1 MWAQLA
7 AWRCRNG
14 HPEADATECSFQ
26 IFGLLIAHLGDGS
39 LALWGWR
46 ASQQALP
53 HVPDQK
59 HADSLT
65 AYDRGMDRYT
75 CLPDPASRSAFQTR
89 SLAGLAVLLLGLWLA
104 LWPDLVRAAPD
115 ETDVTLQARHWTDP
129 TGQLGIEEVARLA
142 DGNFEAIEQY
152 RSFQPDGGA
161 LWLRLD
167 LAPRDT
173 ARRWYL
179 MLSAGAFTNLA
190 TLYTA
195 HPSGGWTAQQAG
207 DHLPVSQWSHPD
219 QTPVFLLDPRVAG
232 PVWLRLENHPAPLSP
247 RLVLL
252 DERQLQE
259 TRQWTFLMV
268 GGYLGFGLL
277 VLFLGWVHARLYAD
291 RAFVAYCCY
300 VACMLGFQA
309 AFTGVGGL
317 FFWPGQAAWNDA
329 APAVFM
335 LWLTASGIWFVREVC
350 VVSRHSRVID
360 RFVLAWSVFGLLF
373 PVAYLLLLNRPAFI
387 VLNLYGLLSV
397 LLSFGLCIWTWRRGE
412 TYAGWM
418 ALGFLPVHLAY
429 PFPALRSAGVLPDS
443 WATQYAVLIGSAIE
457 IPLLLYI
464 LHRRAKDFSEN
475 RARLRAIES
484 TDPLTGLTI
493 APVLMLRLRDALRR
507 ARRYDHR
514 FGLVLVELSNH
525 AAIVEREG
533 REAGDRALVVSA
545 SRLSAVV
552 RDVDTVCRIAE
563 TRFAVLVEGPE
574 DLKLL
579 GQHVVAKGLERVP
592 QLPADMPLRFR
603 LVSAAL
609 PDQADESLDDTRL
622 MERLHHA
629 LDRLGDDPRKVVL
642 HLPQAI

>member
-1 MWAQLA
+1 
-7 AWRCRNG
+7 
-14 HPEADATECSFQ
+14 
-26 IFGLLIAHLGDGS
+26 
-39 LALWGWR
+39 
-46 ASQQALP
+46 
-53 HVPDQK
+53 
-59 HADSLT
+59 
-65 AYDRGMDRYT
+65 MDRHT
-75 CLPDPASRSAFQTR
+75 HSPDPASRSASLSR
-89 SLAGLAVLLLGLWLA
+89 PLAGLAALLLGLWLA
-104 LWPDLVRAAPD
+104 VWPDLARAAPG

-129 TGQLGIEEVARLA
+129 SGGLTIDEVARRPPA
-142 DGNFEAIEQY
+142 DFEAMERY
-152 RSFQPDGGA
+152 RSFQLDGGA
-161 LWLRLD
+161 LWLRLE
-167 LAPRDT
+167 LPPRDT

-179 MLSAGAFTNLA
+179 MLNAAAFTNRA

-195 HPSGGWTAQQAG
+195 SQSGTWTAQQAG
-207 DHLPVSQWSHPD
+207 DHVPVSQWTHPD
-219 QTPVFLLDPRVAG
+219 QTPVFALDPQASG
-232 PVWLRLENHPAPLSP
+232 PVWLRLENRPAPLSP
-247 RLVLL
+247 RLVVL

-291 RAFVAYCCY
+291 RAFIAYCCY

-317 FFWPGQAAWNDA
+317 FFWPDQAAWNDA

-350 VVSRHSRVID
+350 VVSRHSRKVD

-373 PVAYLLLLNRPAFI
+373 PAVYLLLLNRPAFI
-387 VLNLYGLLSV
+387 VLNLYGLMSV

-464 LHRRAKDFSEN
+464 LHRRAKDFNEN

-493 APVLMLRLRDALRR
+493 SPVLLLRLRDALRR
-507 ARRYDHR
+507 ARRYGHR
-514 FGLVLVELSNH
+514 FGLVLVELANH

-533 REAGDRALVVSA
+533 REAGDRALVVTA

-552 RDVDTVCRIAE
+552 RDVDTVCRISE

-579 GQHVVAKGLERVP
+579 GQHIVAKGLERVP
-592 QLPADMPLRFR
+592 QLPADMALRFR
-603 LVSAAL
+603 LVSAAM
-609 PDQADESLDDTRL
+609 PDEADGSVDDNRL

-629 LDRLGDDPRKVVL
+629 LDRLADDPRKVVL
-642 HLPQAI
+642 HLPQAV

>member
-1 MWAQLA
+1 MICGLA
-7 AWRCRNG
+7 RAV
-14 HPEADATECSFQ
+14 S
-26 IFGLLIAHLGDGS
+26 LGTNHK
-39 LALWGWR
+39 L
-46 ASQQALP
+46 
-53 HVPDQK
+53 
-59 HADSLT
+59 ADSLN
-65 AYDRGMDRYT
+65 AYDHGMDRHFH
-75 CLPDPASRSAFQTR
+75 PPGPAPWSAVLFR
-89 SLAGLAVLLLGLWLA
+89 PLAGLAVLLLSLWLA
-104 LWPDLVRAAPD
+104 LWPDLARAAPG
-115 ETDVTLQARHWTDP
+115 EIDVTLQARHWVDP
-129 TGQLGIEEVARLA
+129 SGSLTIDDVARRPA
-142 DGNFEAIEQY
+142 GDFEAMEGYQN
-152 RSFQPDGGA
+152 FQLAGAA
-161 LWLRLD
+161 LWLRLE
-167 LAPRDT
+167 LPPRDT

-179 MLSAGAFTNLA
+179 MLSAGAFTNRA

-195 HPSGGWTAQQAG
+195 NPSGAWTAQHAG
-207 DHLPVSQWSHPD
+207 DHVPVSRWDHPD
-219 QTPVFLLDPRVAG
+219 QTPVFLLDPETAG

-247 RLVLL
+247 RLVVL
-252 DERQLQE
+252 DERQLQD

-317 FFWPGQAAWNDA
+317 FFWPDHAGWNDA

-373 PVAYLLLLNRPAFI
+373 PAVYLLLLNQPAFI

-429 PFPALRSAGVLPDS
+429 PFPALRSAGMLPDS

-464 LHRRAKDFSEN
+464 LHRRAKDFNEN
-475 RARLRAIES
+475 RARSRAIES

-493 APVLMLRLRDALRR
+493 APVLHLRLRDALRR

-514 FGLVLVELSNH
+514 CGLVLVELSNH
-525 AAIVEREG
+525 AAILDREG
-533 REAGDRALVVSA
+533 REAGDRALVVAA

-552 RDVDTVCRIAE
+552 RDVDTVCRTAE

-574 DLKLL
+574 DLRLL
-579 GQHVVAKGLERVP
+579 GQHIVAKGLERVP
-592 QLPADMPLRFR
+592 LLPSDLTLRFR

-609 PDQADESLDDTRL
+609 PDEADGSLDAGRL
-622 MERLHHA
+622 LERLNHA
-629 LDRLGDDPRKVVL
+629 LDRLADDPRKVVL
-642 HLPQAI
+642 HLPQKA

>member
-1 MWAQLA
+1 
-7 AWRCRNG
+7 
-14 HPEADATECSFQ
+14 
-26 IFGLLIAHLGDGS
+26 
-39 LALWGWR
+39 
-46 ASQQALP
+46 
-53 HVPDQK
+53 
-59 HADSLT
+59 
-65 AYDRGMDRYT
+65 MDRHT
-75 CLPDPASRSAFQTR
+75 CPRDPAPWSAFLSR
-89 SLAGLAVLLLGLWLA
+89 PLAGLAALLLGLWLA
-104 LWPDLVRAAPD
+104 LWPDFAHAASG
-115 ETDVTLQARHWTDP
+115 ETDVTLQARHWIDP
-129 TGQLGIEEVARLA
+129 SGRLGIDEVARRA
-142 DGNFEAIEQY
+142 DEDFQAMEGY
-152 RSFQPDGGA
+152 RSFQLGAGA

-167 LAPRDT
+167 VPPRDT

-195 HPSGGWTAQQAG
+195 NPSGGWMAQQAG

-219 QTPVFLLDPRVAG
+219 QTPVFLVDPQATG
-232 PVWLRLENHPAPLSP
+232 PVWLRLENHPAPVSP

-252 DERQLQE
+252 DERQLQD
-259 TRQWTFLMV
+259 TRQWTFLLV

-291 RAFVAYCCY
+291 RAFIAYCCY

-317 FFWPGQAAWNDA
+317 FFWPDHPAWNDA
-329 APAVFM
+329 APPVFM

-350 VVSRHSRVID
+350 VVSRHSRGVD

-373 PVAYLLLLNRPAFI
+373 PAVYLLLLNRPAFI

-397 LLSFGLCIWTWRRGE
+397 LLSFGLCVWTWRRGE

-475 RARLRAIES
+475 RARLRAIEC

-507 ARRYDHR
+507 ARRYSHR

-533 REAGDRALVVSA
+533 REAGDRALVVTA

-579 GQHVVAKGLERVP
+579 GQHIVAKGLERVP
-592 QLPADMPLRFR
+592 QLPSDLALRFR

-609 PDQADESLDDTRL
+609 PDEADGSVDDARL
-622 MERLHHA
+622 MERLNHA
-629 LDRLGDDPRKVVL
+629 LDRLADDPRKVVL
-642 HLPQAI
+642 HLPQVV

>member
-1 MWAQLA
+1 MI
-7 AWRCRNG
+7 R
-14 HPEADATECSFQ
+14 
-26 IFGLLIAHLGDGS
+26 
-39 LALWGWR
+39 ALWGVYKVTRHFFAR
-46 ASQQALP
+46 AP
-53 HVPDQK
+53 GR
-59 HADSLT
+59 ADSLN
-65 AYDRGMDRYT
+65 AYDPDMDRQT
-75 CLPDPASRSAFQTR
+75 HSPDPAPFFAFPFRQ
-89 SLAGLAVLLLGLWLA
+89 LVGLAVALLGLWLA
-104 LWPDLVRAAPD
+104 MWPELARAEPG
-115 ETDVTLQARHWTDP
+115 ETDVTLQTRHWIDAS
-129 TGQLGIEEVARLA
+129 GRVEIDEVSRRPVADLA
-142 DGNFEAIEQY
+142 ATQNHQSFEL
-152 RSFQPDGGA
+152 DGGA
-161 LWLRLD
+161 LWLHLQ
-167 LAPRDT
+167 LPPRDSS
-173 ARRWYL
+173 RRWYL
-179 MLSAGAFTNLA
+179 MLSAAAFTNRA
-190 TLYTA
+190 TLYTPN
-195 HPSGGWTAQQAG
+195 PSGGWTVQRAG
-207 DHLPVSQWSHPD
+207 DHLPVSQWDHPD
-219 QTPVFLLDPRVAG
+219 QTPVFLLDPRATG
-232 PVWLRLENHPAPLSP
+232 PVWLRLENQPAPLSP
-247 RLVLL
+247 RLSLL

-259 TRQWTFLMV
+259 KRQWTFLMV
-268 GGYLGFGLL
+268 GGYLGFGSL
-277 VLFLGWVHARLYAD
+277 VLFIGWVHARLYAD

-317 FFWPGQAAWNDA
+317 FFWPDHAAWNDA

-350 VVSRHSRVID
+350 VVSRHSPRVD

-373 PVAYLLLLNRPAFI
+373 PAVYLLLLNRPAFI
-387 VLNLYGLLSV
+387 VLNFYGLLSV

-493 APVLMLRLRDALRR
+493 SPVLMLRLRDALRR
-507 ARRYDHR
+507 ARRYGHR

-525 AAIVEREG
+525 SDIVEREG

-552 RDVDTVCRIAE
+552 REVDTVCRITE

-579 GQHVVAKGLERVP
+579 GQHIVAKGLGRVP
-592 QLPADMPLRFR
+592 QLPSDLALRFR
-603 LVSAAL
+603 LVSAAM
-609 PDQADESLDDTRL
+609 PDEADGSVDDARL
-622 MERLHHA
+622 MDRLHDA
-629 LDRLGDDPRKVVL
+629 LDRLAEDPRKVVL
-642 HLPQAI
+642 HLPQAA

>member
-1 MWAQLA
+1 LNAYDHGMDRHNCLRDLA
-7 AWRCRNG
+7 AW
-14 HPEADATECSFQ
+14 
-26 IFGLLIAHLGDGS
+26 
-39 LALWGWR
+39 
-46 ASQQALP
+46 
-53 HVPDQK
+53 
-59 HADSLT
+59 
-65 AYDRGMDRYT
+65 
-75 CLPDPASRSAFQTR
+75 SAFLSR
-89 SLAGLAVLLLGLWLA
+89 PVAGLAVLLLGLWLA
-104 LWPDLVRAAPD
+104 LWPDLARATSG
-115 ETDVTLQARHWTDP
+115 ETDVTLQARHWTD
-129 TGQLGIEEVARLA
+129 TSGSKDIDEVARRA
-142 DGNFEAIEQY
+142 DDDFQAMEAY
-152 RSFQPDGGA
+152 RSFQLGAGA

-167 LAPRDT
+167 VPPRDT

-195 HPSGGWTAQQAG
+195 NPSGGWTAQQAG
-207 DHLPVSQWSHPD
+207 DHLPVSQWTFPD
-219 QTPVFLLDPRVAG
+219 QTPVFLVDPQASG
-232 PVWLRLENHPAPLSP
+232 PVWLRLENRPAPLSP
-247 RLVLL
+247 RLILL
-252 DERQLQE
+252 DERQLQD

-291 RAFVAYCCY
+291 RAFIAYCCY

-317 FFWPGQAAWNDA
+317 FFWPDHAAWNDA
-329 APAVFM
+329 APAIFM

-350 VVSRHSRVID
+350 MVSRHHRGVD
-360 RFVLAWSVFGLLF
+360 WFVLAWSVFGLLF
-373 PVAYLLLLNRPAFI
+373 PALYLLLLNTPAFI

-507 ARRYDHR
+507 ARRYGHR
-514 FGLVLVELSNH
+514 FGLVLVDLSNH
-525 AAIVEREG
+525 AAIIDREG
-533 REAGDRALVVSA
+533 REAGDRALVVAA

-552 RDVDTVCRIAE
+552 RDVDTVSRVTE

-579 GQHVVAKGLERVP
+579 GQHIVARGLERVP
-592 QLPADMPLRFR
+592 LLPSDLALRFR

-609 PDQADESLDDTRL
+609 PDESDDSLDDTRL
-622 MERLHHA
+622 MARLHEA
-629 LDRLGDDPRKVVL
+629 LEGLAEDPRKVVL
-642 HLPQAI
+642 HLPQRV